1 MINGKRPWN
10 SDIKARYEVLVAN
23 TLEISN
29 NPNTAPTPLRMPAT
43 SPYLATKNLYNGGS
57 QLRGAVAH
65 LGERF
70 NGIEEVASSILASS
84 TTILPVEADFQ
95 RQLLVS

>member
-1 MINGKRPWN
+1 MKVVMGELLLN
-10 SDIKARYEVLVAN
+10 SSDSNRRYCGFVGYLLYLLSGSSHE
-23 TLEISN
+23 
-29 NPNTAPTPLRMPAT
+29 PLLF
-43 SPYLATKNLYNGGS
+43 Y
-57 QLRGAVAH
+57 GAVAH